1 MQLWKKGCRK
11 NVAFFFIFLFI
22 FSQNFNTVSMTD
34 EGNMRLPK
42 SVLPSSYDIKLF
54 PIIEE
59 GNFTTMGYIEILV
72 DCFEITS
79 NISMNSADID
89 IDQSSISVRT
99 IFIIVIRK
107 DYYAIRDTG
116 HKFII
121 TRDYNSRGFDS

>member
-1 MQLWKKGCRK
+1 
-11 NVAFFFIFLFI
+11 
-22 FSQNFNTVSMTD
+22 MTD